1 VSSSSSSSSSDSSS
15 SEISSGA
22 LWIYKQQYQYGGFRY
37 SLRGTDTHGPDDI
50 IPQLPGLYPYPITDT
65 DQPAIRYEEDTDDVP
80 TDESAIRYQRG
91 ISAVPA
97 IENPVRYNMLK
108 GS

>member
-1 VSSSSSSSSSDSSS
+1 MSSSSSSSSSESSS

-37 SLRGTDTHGPDDI
+37 GLRGPDTHGPDEI

-65 DQPAIRYEEDTDDVP
+65 DQPVVRYEKKIDDIP
-80 TDESAIRYQRG
+80 TT
-91 ISAVPA
+91 
-97 IENPVRYNMLK
+97 ENPDRYNML
-108 GS
+108 GNF